1 MWFIVLEIPFFPDL
15 IWHLFLHVIS
25 RELSRSLFL
34 AQTKI
39 NIHDF
44 RSAMVWILAE
54 AGFGFSPQHPR
65 SMYVW
70 IKMHRN
76 GTVYCPYEEPK
87 HDGGGWERGERQ
99 REEDGGG
106 RGPVTAHFPEHTED
120 FENQIPSNRRP
131 MRGSLTANLRPD
143 VGGDVLF
150 NEFRTTKL
158 LQKPSDKPRTG
169 LQGTL
174 GHRGQGVSGGISV
187 HKAMALVLA
196 NKKMPLMQ
204 ALIKPVESVAEARE
218 RNRLGGFTQAELNL
232 KRNSAQAAE
241 AARLAVLERERENML
256 RMRLPSRDRNG
267 RRILPAAHAEKEA
280 HHVWNDDPLQVPCD
294 SFFETGIAEER

>member
-1 MWFIVLEIPFFPDL
+1 MWFIIFEIRLFPDL
-15 IWHLFLHVIS
+15 ICHLFSRVIP

-87 HDGGGWERGERQ
+87 HDGGG
-99 REEDGGG
+99 

-120 FENQIPSNRRP
+120 FENQTSSNRRP
-131 MRGSLTANLRPD
+131 TCGSLTANLRPD

-158 LQKPSDKPRTG
+158 LQKHSDKPRTG

-174 GHRGQGVSGGISV
+174 GHRGQVSGGISV

-196 NKKMPLMQ
+196 NKKVPLMQ

-241 AARLAVLERERENML
+241 AARLAVLERERESML
-256 RMRLPSRDRNG
+256 RLRLPSRDRNG

-280 HHVWNDDPLQVPCD
+280 RHVWNNDPLQVPCD
-294 SFFETGIAEER
+294 SFFETGIAEKR